1 MRLPFGGC
9 SRWRSADLQ
18 TLRVGT
24 RGSRLARAQT
34 QEAVRAIEA
43 VGMRVE
49 VIVCRT
55 LGDQQPEARLESIA
69 GPGVFARAIEEAL
82 LDGRIDVAVHSAK
95 DVGITPLEGT
105 ELAAY
110 FPRADVRDVLVSRSG
125 LSLAE
130 LPVGARVGTSSRRR
144 AAQLRSLRPDVETPN
159 IRGNVDTRIEKVQR
173 GDYDATVLAA
183 AGLARLGRLDTVTEY
198 LPIDR
203 MLPAPGQGA
212 VVLQARRGERETI
225 AWLESLDHRPT
236 ALAVRAERA
245 VLASLGAG
253 CALPVAALGH
263 VRAEE
268 VTVVGAVYDD
278 RATRTITAQ
287 HSAPADDPEAAG
299 HAVAEA
305 LREQGVQELI
315 GWAAS

>member
-1 MRLPFGGC
+1 MR
-9 SRWRSADLQ
+9 

-34 QEAVRAIEA
+34 QEAVQAIEA
-43 VGMRVE
+43 AGVRVE
-49 VIVCRT
+49 VVVCRT
-55 LGDQQPEARLESIA
+55 LGDQQPEARLASIA
-69 GPGVFARAIEEAL
+69 GPGVFARAIEEEL

-95 DVGITPLEGT
+95 DVGIAPLQGT

-110 FPRADVRDVLVSRSG
+110 LPRADVRDVLVSRSG
-125 LSLAE
+125 SSLAG
-130 LPVGARVGTSSRRR
+130 LPAGARVGTSSRRR
-144 AAQLRSLRPDVETPN
+144 AAQLRSLRQDVETPN

-173 GDYDATVLAA
+173 GDYDGTVLAA
-183 AGLARLGRLDTVTEY
+183 AGLARLGRLDVVSEY

-225 AWLESLDHRPT
+225 AGLESLDHRPT

-263 VRAEE
+263 VRAGE
-268 VTVVGAVYDD
+268 VTVVGAAYGE
-278 RATRTITAQ
+278 RAARTITAQ
-287 HSAPADDPEAAG
+287 RSGPADDPEAVG
-299 HAVAEA
+299 HALAAA
-305 LREQGVQELI
+305 LRKQGVHELI
-315 GWAAS
+315 GRSVS

>member
-1 MRLPFGGC
+1 MR
-9 SRWRSADLQ
+9 

-34 QEAVRAIEA
+34 QEAVQAIEA
-43 VGMRVE
+43 AGVRVE
-49 VIVCRT
+49 VVVCRT
-55 LGDQQPEARLESIA
+55 LGDQQPEARLASIA

-95 DVGITPLEGT
+95 DVGIAPLEGT

-110 FPRADVRDVLVSRSG
+110 LPRADVRDVLVSRSG
-125 LSLAE
+125 SPLAG
-130 LPVGARVGTSSRRR
+130 LPAGARVGTSSRRR
-144 AAQLRSLRPDVETPN
+144 AAQLRSLRQDVETPN
-159 IRGNVDTRIEKVQR
+159 IRGNDTRIEKVQR
-173 GDYDATVLAA
+173 GDYDGTVLAA
-183 AGLARLGRLDTVTEY
+183 AGLARLGRLDVVSEY

-225 AWLESLDHRPT
+225 AGLESLDHRPT

-263 VRAEE
+263 VRAGE
-268 VTVVGAVYDD
+268 VTVVGAAYGE
-278 RATRTITAQ
+278 RAARTITAQ
-287 HSAPADDPEAAG
+287 RSGPADDPEAVG
-299 HAVAEA
+299 HALAAA
-305 LREQGVQELI
+305 LREQGVHELI
-315 GWAAS
+315 GRSVS

>member
-1 MRLPFGGC
+1 MR
-9 SRWRSADLQ
+9 

-34 QEAVRAIEA
+34 QEAVQALEA
-43 VGMRVE
+43 AGLRVE
-49 VIVCRT
+49 VVVCRT

-95 DVGITPLEGT
+95 DVGIAPLEGT

-110 FPRADVRDVLVSRSG
+110 LPRADVRDVLVSCRGASLDG
-125 LSLAE
+125 LPA
-130 LPVGARVGTSSRRR
+130 GGRVGTSSRRR
-144 AAQLRSLRPDVETPN
+144 AAQLRSVRQDIETPN

-183 AGLARLGRLDTVTEY
+183 AGLARLGRLDVVAEY

-212 VVLQARRGERETI
+212 VVLQARRDEHETI
-225 AWLESLDHRPT
+225 AWLESFNHRST

-263 VRAEE
+263 LRADELA
-268 VTVVGAVYDD
+268 VVGAVYDE
-278 RATRTITAQ
+278 REARSITVQ
-287 HSAPADDPEAAG
+287 CSGPADAPEAVG
-299 HAVAEA
+299 YAVAEA
-305 LREQGVQELI
+305 LRKQGAQALI
-315 GWAAS
+315 GQALS